1 MPLNRRWAGRNAS
14 ALSSGL
20 YIPVMSAGLHV
31 RGHSLRP
38 RLLRAALA
46 AAIAITLSAC
56 GGGSTEAET
65 TGRASETP
73 AAEQPRFPEIVAVE
87 AIESSAGVFDFAV
100 TISSPYDSPERYA
113 DGWQVTTEDGEVLG
127 EWTLLHDHATEQPFT
142 RTQAG
147 VMVPASVRKVVIEP
161 HDLENGYG
169 GEPYRVELP
178 RP

>member
-1 MPLNRRWAGRNAS
+1 MSTRLHARR
-14 ALSSGL
+14 
-20 YIPVMSAGLHV
+20 
-31 RGHSLRP
+31 HSLRSG
-38 RLLRAALA
+38 LLLAALA
-46 AAIAITLSAC
+46 AAIAITLGAC
-56 GGGSTEAET
+56 GGGSTDAEAET
-65 TGRASETP
+65 TGRASEAP

-87 AIESSAGVFDFAV
+87 AIKAAPDVFDFAV

-142 RTQAG
+142 RTQTG
-147 VMVPASVRKVVIEP
+147 VMVPSGVRTVVIEP